1 MRGESDG
8 FVKACSICGKGV
20 PFYRDCHPACA
31 QQVIR
36 AEAKR
41 HWDQVRAEQ
50 ASGERE
56 VIGAT
61 IFVFDCVKSS
71 RGHGTERLKLATL
84 CWVYHRQIS
93 HWTLPVPVPYGR
105 THEVVIH
112 AHDAAGLTTWKQVAF
127 AGSRD
132 EVHQSIAALMK
143 RAPWA
148 LYGFTPEAR
157 SGMSSIN
164 RTATTREIEARRHR
178 MGSEQAL
185 EDENRGGAAA
195 SLAFERIVSFG
206 IRGRD

>member
-1 MRGESDG
+1 M
-8 FVKACSICGKGV
+8 KACSICGKGV

-31 QQVIR
+31 RQVIR

-61 IFVFDCVKSS
+61 IFVFDGVKAS
-71 RGHGTERLKLATL
+71 RGHGTERVKLSTL

-93 HWTLPVPVPYGR
+93 HWTLPVPVPYGH
-105 THEVVIH
+105 THELVIH
-112 AHDAAGLTTWKQVAF
+112 AHDGAELTTWKQVAF
-127 AGSRD
+127 AGSRE

-148 LYGFTPEAR
+148 LYGFTVDAR
-157 SGMSSIN
+157 AAMAPGS
-164 RTATTREIEARRHR
+164 RLATTREVEARRCRAAPASARH
-178 MGSEQAL
+178 GEAP
-185 EDENRGGAAA
+185 GGIGVA
-195 SLAFERIVSFG
+195 SLDIERLVSFG
-206 IRGRD
+206 VRGRD